1 MKTGQEIII
10 LKKEVPGGQLTAAM
24 IMVSDL
30 SRSNVRSAGVK
41 ISGVI
46 RVTHPLG
53 TIYVTIAGTIL
64 NR

>member
-1 MKTGQEIII
+1 MKTAQEIII
-10 LKKEVPGGQLTAAM
+10 LKKEEPGGQLTIAM
-24 IMVSDL
+24 IMVSNL
-30 SRSNVRSAGVK
+30 SRSNARNAGVK

-53 TIYVTIAGTIL
+53 IMYVTIAGTIL